1 MQYFWKTVTVHEYNK
16 GDIALTVA
24 SKMWPS
30 TNHAVI
36 KYHHFQSFVKKG
48 DTEINDFDTKEQI
61 TFILWSHWISS
72 FLDIYAASITGG
84 IKTVSL
90 FKREYK
96 ITQMEH
102 VS

>member
-36 KYHHFQSFVKKG
+36 KYHHFQSFVENG
-48 DTEINDFDTKEQI
+48 DVKIEHVDTKDQVADI
-61 TFILWSHWISS
+61 FTKP
-72 FLDIYAASITGG
+72 LDFE
-84 IKTVSL
+84 L
-90 FKREYK
+90 FGYLR
-96 ITQMEH
+96 
-102 VS
+102 